1 MMHDMGSD
9 LHDSEG
15 DGAAVGSAAPSSQ
28 LVKNDQGTV
37 LELEVPFSERLHIPV
52 GCVAKNRRGLK
63 HFDHERALSKHD
75 FVAGSNAS
83 EYSVDNGQPEMM
95 CQQLHV

>member
-1 MMHDMGSD
+1 MNDMELD
-9 LHDSEG
+9 LHNSEG

-37 LELEVPFSERLHIPV
+37 LKLGVWFIGGLHVPV

-63 HFDHERALSKHD
+63 HFDHERALPKHD
-75 FVAGSNAS
+75 FVTGSNAS
-83 EYSVDNGQPEMM
+83 EYSVDNGQPEM